1 MDFESKGD
9 TVSKSNRVIPN
20 ELAILPV
27 RDTVL
32 FPGAVMPLPVGR
44 ESSLALLNSLEGSE
58 KLLGVVAQL
67 DPRVETPVGSDL
79 HSVGTLAK
87 VHKMVRMPNGNV
99 VAFLEGLDRIRVL
112 EVIGLKP
119 FLRARV
125 EMQPDLEAERD
136 AELTALERNVQEL
149 FREVVARSP
158 QLSDDL
164 QSEAANIDSPAR
176 LADFVSATLPSLS
189 TMVRQELLE
198 TFSVRKRLETL
209 INELSKEKEV
219 LELRNKIHEQV
230 QEQVNQSQ
238 REFLLR
244 EQMKAIQK
252 ELGESDD
259 GVAEVDELRKKVDES
274 GMSAEAKK
282 ECERELKR
290 LAKMTPAS
298 AEYMVSRTYLEWM
311 TSLPWNKT
319 SGTGEEAIDIS
330 KAQEILDED
339 HYDLVKVKQRL
350 LDYLAVKKLQPGMK
364 GPILC
369 FVGPPGVGKTSLGKS
384 IARAMGRKF
393 VRISLGGMHDEAEI
407 RGHRRTYI
415 GALPGQIIQGIRRA
429 ESNDPV
435 CMLDEVD
442 KLGRDFRGDPSSA
455 LMEVLDPEQNNA
467 FRDHYLDVPFDL
479 SKVLFIAT
487 ANWMDP
493 IPEPLRDRMEVIEL
507 PGYTGEEK
515 LHIAHKYLIPKQATE
530 HGVKVPDQ
538 LEFTDE
544 GLREIIH
551 SFTREAGV
559 RNLERE
565 LATITRKQA
574 RRIAEDKPEKMVV
587 TPEVV
592 KEFLGVPKFR
602 TEKEVEERVKRPGV
616 AVGLVW
622 TPVGGDIIFIE
633 ATRMR
638 GGKQFTMTGH
648 LGEVMQESMTAALT
662 WVRANAE
669 RYDIDPDF
677 FRKQDIHIHVPS
689 GAVPKD
695 GPSAGI
701 AMVTALV
708 SLLSGRPI
716 RPRVAMTGELSLTGV
731 VLPVGGVKEK
741 VLGAKRAGIREVIL
755 PAENEP
761 NVIEDLQPHVLDGV
775 EIHYVS
781 TVDQAIEYALSK
793 PVSAPPIVPHPEPKP
808 KRLGPESPRAI
819 H

>member
-1 MDFESKGD
+1 MAEKKHAVPD
-9 TVSKSNRVIPN
+9 TLP
-20 ELAILPV
+20 ILPV

-32 FPGAVMPLPVGR
+32 FPGAVLPLTVGR
-44 ESSLALLNSLEGSE
+44 ESSLALVNSLSGDE

-67 DPRVETPVGSDL
+67 DPRVEDPAAADL
-79 HSVGTLAK
+79 HKVGTLAK
-87 VHKMVRMPNGNV
+87 VHKTVKMPNGNV
-99 VAFLEGLDRIRVL
+99 VVFLEGLQRIRIVDL
-112 EVIGLKP
+112 LGLRP
-119 FLRARV
+119 FLRAAA
-125 EMQPDLEAERD
+125 EAAPDIIGEQDNELE
-136 AELTALERNVQEL
+136 ALERNAQDL
-149 FREVVARSP
+149 FRDVVSHSP

-164 QSEAANIDSPAR
+164 QNVAMNIDDPSR
-176 LADFVSATLPSLS
+176 LSDFIAGTLPSLS
-189 TMVRQELLE
+189 TLLRQELIE
-198 TFSVRKRLETL
+198 TSNVRKRLEIL
-209 INELSKEKEV
+209 IRELSKELEV
-219 LELRNKIHEQV
+219 LELRSKINEQV
-230 QEQVNQSQ
+230 QEQVSQNQ
-238 REFLLR
+238 REYLLR

-252 ELGESDD
+252 ELGEIDD
-259 GVAEVDELRKKVDES
+259 AQAEIEELRKKVEEA

-282 ECERELKR
+282 ECDRELKR
-290 LAKMTPAS
+290 LSKMTPAS

-311 TSLPWNKT
+311 TSLPWNKS
-319 SGTGEEAIDIS
+319 SGSTEIDIQ
-330 KAQEILDED
+330 KAHEILDED
-339 HYDLVKVKQRL
+339 HYDLQKVKERI

-384 IARAMGRKF
+384 IARALARKF
-393 VRISLGGMHDEAEI
+393 VRIALGGMHDEAEI

-455 LMEVLDPEQNNA
+455 LMEVLDPEQNST

-479 SKVLFIAT
+479 SKVTFIAT

-493 IPEPLRDRMEVIEL
+493 IPEPLRDRMEIIEL

-515 LHIAHKYLIPKQATE
+515 IHIARKYLIPKQAAE
-530 HGVKVPDQ
+530 HGIKEGEQ
-538 LEFTDE
+538 LEFTDG
-544 GLREIIH
+544 GLQEIIH
-551 SFTREAGV
+551 SYTREAGV

-565 LATITRKQA
+565 IATLVRKQA
-574 RRIAEDKPEKMVV
+574 RRMAEGKPDKMVV

-592 KEFLGVPKFR
+592 REFLGVPKFR
-602 TEKEVEERVKRPGV
+602 TEKEVEERVKKPGV

-622 TPVGGDIIFIE
+622 TPVGGDIVFIE
-633 ATRMR
+633 ASRMR

-662 WVRANAE
+662 WTRANAE
-669 RYDIDPDF
+669 RYGIDPDF

-695 GPSAGI
+695 GPSAGA

-708 SLLSGRPI
+708 GLLTNRPVKN
-716 RPRVAMTGELSLTGV
+716 RLAMTGEMTLSGV
-731 VLPVGGVKEK
+731 VLPIGGVKEK
-741 VLGAKRAGIREVIL
+741 VLGAKRAGITHVLL
-755 PAENEP
+755 PADNEP
-761 NVIEDLQPHVLDGV
+761 NAVADLPPEILGDLKITYVRTLDEVL
-775 EIHYVS
+775 EH
-781 TVDQAIEYALSK
+781 ALEK
-793 PVSAPPIVPHPEPKP
+793 NPIAPVVPEPEP
-808 KRLGPESPRAI
+808 QPASVADSPRAI